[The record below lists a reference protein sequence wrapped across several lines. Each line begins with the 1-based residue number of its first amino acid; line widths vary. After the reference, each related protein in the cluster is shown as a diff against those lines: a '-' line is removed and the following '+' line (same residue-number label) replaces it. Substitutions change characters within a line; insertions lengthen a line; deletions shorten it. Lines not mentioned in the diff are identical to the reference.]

1 MKEKILENIHENL
14 DESERHHYQRK
25 SVQQKKPKYIAQL
38 LLNFNATEGN
48 KRLNELISDL
58 EYFRKIYR
66 QNFEKIKIESQKDLS
81 SLYTT
86 KLLIYHS
93 LEKNMIEISTLSNKE
108 MRTNE
113 INKLYLWYKEKLKK
127 IEDLRKINMK
137 SYREVDEIPDDDIKE
152 WVENKSPEEEEEV
165 EEEEEKDK
173 IKNEQKV
180 KKIIAHRSNEL
191 FDKKMLNEYQRKILS
206 KSLREKMFRN
216 QNSEPGETGQYNT
229 TRSNAEL
236 IKTLTSLK
244 NQEFSGGGSY
254 STFYSY
260 KFGTNTASLG
270 KFHPTENEFNIY
282 RDIAKGG
289 DHEISFFPN
298 YNKSTKLY
306 FPPLSRETK
315 FSYSYNRPEYNFENM
330 IYENNILKTKMKLQ
344 AEKRSQEEIKTQIE
358 KIGMMR
364 AKYKE
369 GINNKY
375 EIKKVID
382 MYVRTNEFSSPLLQK
397 YKLQPSKSMNDIHES
412 SRNIKRNNLYKEMS
426 VGNQESNIGVSQI
439 NKDNL
444 NELIKETD
452 NIKEIQNI
460 VPISPNNGEV
470 KNKVRLSNAKK
481 IKKDKKIISGL
492 LQKIKIDSVKNIENK
507 KILEPLKF
515 KKVKIRLNANKEK
528 VQNTIFNNI
537 KKQQE
542 KTPSEIVSKLMST
555 DSLFQT
561 NKSYQNICNINRKE
575 KVIGLNN
582 NNKDNNDDNDS
593 KEEDESFYHNFC
605 LSLYDR
611 GNLNKIN
618 NQNRHQINSVKSFKT
633 KREGSKIIFEQLH
646 QTYDLNKNDYLNLRK
661 TVSDWKKGEYL
672 NLIDRLKRNKTP
684 KKEKEKEKEKKNEEN
699 KKKNLRKQHSLLNA
713 IINPKDKFDYS
724 QYFLPR
730 MGTLLLKRSEEPKTK
745 KKGGK

>member
-1 MKEKILENIHENL
+1 
-14 DESERHHYQRK
+14 
-25 SVQQKKPKYIAQL
+25 
-38 LLNFNATEGN
+38 
-48 KRLNELISDL
+48 
-58 EYFRKIYR
+58 
-66 QNFEKIKIESQKDLS
+66 
-81 SLYTT
+81 
-86 KLLIYHS
+86 
-93 LEKNMIEISTLSNKE
+93 
-108 MRTNE
+108 
-113 INKLYLWYKEKLKK
+113 
-127 IEDLRKINMK
+127 
-137 SYREVDEIPDDDIKE
+137 
-152 WVENKSPEEEEEV
+152 
-165 EEEEEKDK
+165 
-173 IKNEQKV
+173 
-180 KKIIAHRSNEL
+180 
-191 FDKKMLNEYQRKILS
+191 
-206 KSLREKMFRN
+206 
-216 QNSEPGETGQYNT
+216 
-229 TRSNAEL
+229 
-236 IKTLTSLK
+236 
-244 NQEFSGGGSY
+244 
-254 STFYSY
+254 
-260 KFGTNTASLG
+260 
-270 KFHPTENEFNIY
+270 
-282 RDIAKGG
+282 
-289 DHEISFFPN
+289 
-298 YNKSTKLY
+298 
-306 FPPLSRETK
+306 
-315 FSYSYNRPEYNFENM
+315 
-330 IYENNILKTKMKLQ
+330 
-344 AEKRSQEEIKTQIE
+344 
-358 KIGMMR
+358 
-364 AKYKE
+364 
-369 GINNKY
+369 
-375 EIKKVID
+375 
-382 MYVRTNEFSSPLLQK
+382 
-397 YKLQPSKSMNDIHES
+397 
-412 SRNIKRNNLYKEMS
+412 
-426 VGNQESNIGVSQI
+426 
-439 NKDNL
+439 
-444 NELIKETD
+444 
-452 NIKEIQNI
+452 
-460 VPISPNNGEV
+460 
-470 KNKVRLSNAKK
+470 
-481 IKKDKKIISGL
+481 
-492 LQKIKIDSVKNIENK
+492 VKNIENK

>member
-1 MKEKILENIHENL
+1 
-14 DESERHHYQRK
+14 
-25 SVQQKKPKYIAQL
+25 
-38 LLNFNATEGN
+38 
-48 KRLNELISDL
+48 
-58 EYFRKIYR
+58 
-66 QNFEKIKIESQKDLS
+66 
-81 SLYTT
+81 
-86 KLLIYHS
+86 
-93 LEKNMIEISTLSNKE
+93 
-108 MRTNE
+108 
-113 INKLYLWYKEKLKK
+113 
-127 IEDLRKINMK
+127 
-137 SYREVDEIPDDDIKE
+137 
-152 WVENKSPEEEEEV
+152 
-165 EEEEEKDK
+165 
-173 IKNEQKV
+173 
-180 KKIIAHRSNEL
+180 
-191 FDKKMLNEYQRKILS
+191 
-206 KSLREKMFRN
+206 
-216 QNSEPGETGQYNT
+216 
-229 TRSNAEL
+229 
-236 IKTLTSLK
+236 
-244 NQEFSGGGSY
+244 
-254 STFYSY
+254 
-260 KFGTNTASLG
+260 
-270 KFHPTENEFNIY
+270 
-282 RDIAKGG
+282 
-289 DHEISFFPN
+289 
-298 YNKSTKLY
+298 
-306 FPPLSRETK
+306 
-315 FSYSYNRPEYNFENM
+315 M
-330 IYENNILKTKMKLQ
+330 IYENDILKTKMKLQ

-426 VGNQESNIGVSQI
+426 IGNQESNIGVSQI

-444 NELIKETD
+444 NEPIKETD
-452 NIKEIQNI
+452 NIKKIQNI

-528 VQNTIFNNI
+528 VQNTLFNNI

-542 KTPSEIVSKLMST
+542 KSPSEIVSKLMST

-561 NKSYQNICNINRKE
+561 NKSYQNICNINKKE

>member
-14 DESERHHYQRK
+14 VESERHHYQRK

-137 SYREVDEIPDDDIKE
+137 SYREVDEIPDNDIKE
-152 WVENKSPEEEEEV
+152 WVENKSPEEEEEI
-165 EEEEEKDK
+165 EEEEKDK
-173 IKNEQKV
+173 IKKEQKV

-206 KSLREKMFRN
+206 KSLRTKMLRN

-330 IYENNILKTKMKLQ
+330 MYENDILKTKMKLQ

-444 NELIKETD
+444 NELIKEPD

-460 VPISPNNGEV
+460 VPISPNNEEV

-555 DSLFQT
+555 
-561 NKSYQNICNINRKE
+561 E
-575 KVIGLNN
+575 
-582 NNKDNNDDNDS
+582 DNNDDNDS

>member
-1 MKEKILENIHENL
+1 
-14 DESERHHYQRK
+14 
-25 SVQQKKPKYIAQL
+25 
-38 LLNFNATEGN
+38 
-48 KRLNELISDL
+48 
-58 EYFRKIYR
+58 
-66 QNFEKIKIESQKDLS
+66 
-81 SLYTT
+81 
-86 KLLIYHS
+86 
-93 LEKNMIEISTLSNKE
+93 
-108 MRTNE
+108 
-113 INKLYLWYKEKLKK
+113 
-127 IEDLRKINMK
+127 
-137 SYREVDEIPDDDIKE
+137 
-152 WVENKSPEEEEEV
+152 
-165 EEEEEKDK
+165 
-173 IKNEQKV
+173 
-180 KKIIAHRSNEL
+180 
-191 FDKKMLNEYQRKILS
+191 
-206 KSLREKMFRN
+206 
-216 QNSEPGETGQYNT
+216 
-229 TRSNAEL
+229 
-236 IKTLTSLK
+236 
-244 NQEFSGGGSY
+244 
-254 STFYSY
+254 
-260 KFGTNTASLG
+260 
-270 KFHPTENEFNIY
+270 
-282 RDIAKGG
+282 
-289 DHEISFFPN
+289 
-298 YNKSTKLY
+298 
-306 FPPLSRETK
+306 
-315 FSYSYNRPEYNFENM
+315 M

-375 EIKKVID
+375 EVKKVID

-426 VGNQESNIGVSQI
+426 LGNHESNMGVSQI

-730 MGTLLLKRSEEPKTK
+730 MGTLLLKRSEEQKTK